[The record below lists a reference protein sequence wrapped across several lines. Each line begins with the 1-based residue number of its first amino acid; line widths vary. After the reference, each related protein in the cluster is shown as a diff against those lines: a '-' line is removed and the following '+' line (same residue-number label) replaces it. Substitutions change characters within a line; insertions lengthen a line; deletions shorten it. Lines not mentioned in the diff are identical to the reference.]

1 MAECFQEILFFFF
14 LTPNHKNHIELDVMG
29 IRGKKGEILWL
40 IQVVTERDLLPGRM
54 GETERS
60 NAERPNQASC
70 MPELQ
75 TVPLLENDD
84 PSIIYYPTCTRV
96 KRCGGCCT
104 HPFLSCQPTATETRN
119 FEVIHSH
126 LIKCYRYICYS
137 N

>member
-1 MAECFQEILFFFF
+1 
-14 LTPNHKNHIELDVMG
+14 
-29 IRGKKGEILWL
+29 
-40 IQVVTERDLLPGRM
+40 M

-126 LIKCYRYICYS
+126 LIKCYRYIYMLFQLITLLINVLKIFVTALES
-137 N
+137 NNGLRYQGKRIVPIEEHTQCTCDCKIKETVI